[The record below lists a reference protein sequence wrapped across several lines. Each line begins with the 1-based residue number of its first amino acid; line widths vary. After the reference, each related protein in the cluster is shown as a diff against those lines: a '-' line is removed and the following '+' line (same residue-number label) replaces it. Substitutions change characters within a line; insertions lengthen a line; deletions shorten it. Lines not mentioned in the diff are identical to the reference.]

1 MVQPFW
7 KTVWHVL
14 KILKTLLL
22 QHPAIQLLKYYT
34 TQENQTHKP
43 TQNLYTNI
51 YSSNIY
57 NSPKGKN
64 NLYAHQ
70 LMNGSAQE
78 ASPHSVCVCVL
89 CVCAQSCLTLCDPM
103 DCRPWGSSTDE
114 IFQARILECVAI
126 SYFRGSSR
134 RKDQT
139 WVLHW
144 TGGFFTTV
152 SPRYLQQ
159 CSLSIKIIRQCG
171 CLENILLNE
180 RNKSH
185 KKPHI
190 LWFYLYEM
198 SRKSKFMKTKSR
210 SVLTTD

>member
-1 MVQPFW
+1 M
-7 KTVWHVL
+7 
-14 KILKTLLL
+14 LKTLLL

-34 TQENQTHKP
+34 AHENQTHKP

-51 YSSNIY
+51 YSRNIY
-57 NSPKGKN
+57 NSPKRKN
-64 NLYAHQ
+64 SLYAHQ

-89 CVCAQSCLTLCDPM
+89 CVWLSHVWLFVTPWTVGLEGPLPMKFSRQEYWSALLFPTSGDRLNAKIKPESCIGQVDSLPLCHL
-103 DCRPWGSSTDE
+103 G
-114 IFQARILECVAI
+114 I
-126 SYFRGSSR
+126 
-134 RKDQT
+134 
-139 WVLHW
+139 
-144 TGGFFTTV
+144 
-152 SPRYLQQ
+152 
-159 CSLSIKIIRQCG
+159 CSNVPLSIKMIRQCG

-210 SVLTTD
+210 SVVTTD